1 VAATKKRN
9 LIIIAVVI
17 LVIAIVLSSFVFLNF
32 QNPYAGKLENV
43 SFGDLG
49 SDPLG
54 LLVHIAKDQNLF
66 ARNGINMT
74 IINTVTGPNTISK
87 VQNGQVDF
95 GVSLEYA
102 FVSNSVLKEGNL
114 SIITTIDKS
123 NIVFLVARTDS
134 GVHNIA
140 DLAMK
145 RIGLS
150 LQQSSFF
157 YLARF
162 LELNG
167 INIQN
172 ATLVDLPP
180 TQWVNA
186 LANGTVDALVAGR
199 SYIQQAENLLPN
211 ETIVFPVQSNQLAYS
226 LVFCRNDWIA
236 QHPDLVKQF
245 LTALTGAQDYVVNH
259 PTETKAI
266 IEKEYNATNAYLNQI
281 WPDHQFAVSLDQSL
295 ILTMNDEAQWLIS
308 NNLTNATTTP
318 NFTNYINSDGL
329 HSVKPDAVNIIG

>member
-1 VAATKKRN
+1 MAALKKRT
-9 LIIIAVVI
+9 LIVLAVIILI
-17 LVIAIVLSSFVFLNF
+17 IAIVLSSFVYLNS

-43 SFGDLG
+43 SFGDIG

-54 LLVHIAKDQNLF
+54 LLVHVAKDQNLF
-66 ARNGINMT
+66 AKNGINMT
-74 IINTVTGPNTISK
+74 IINTVTGPNTINN

-95 GVSLEYA
+95 GASLEYA

-114 SIITTIDKS
+114 SIVASIDKS
-123 NIVFLVARTDS
+123 SIVFLVARTDS

-172 ATLVDLPP
+172 VTLVDLPP

-186 LANGTVDALVAGR
+186 LANGTVDALAAGK

-236 QHPDLVKQF
+236 QHPELVKQF

-266 IEKEYNATNAYLNQI
+266 IEKEYNSTNAYVNQI
-281 WPDHQFAVSLDQSL
+281 WPDHEFAVSLDQSL
-295 ILTMNDEAQWLIS
+295 ILTMDDEAQWLIS
-308 NNLTNATTTP
+308 NNLTNATQVP
-318 NFTNYINSDGL
+318 NFINYIYLNGL
-329 HSVKPDAVNIIG
+329 ETVNPDAVNIIG